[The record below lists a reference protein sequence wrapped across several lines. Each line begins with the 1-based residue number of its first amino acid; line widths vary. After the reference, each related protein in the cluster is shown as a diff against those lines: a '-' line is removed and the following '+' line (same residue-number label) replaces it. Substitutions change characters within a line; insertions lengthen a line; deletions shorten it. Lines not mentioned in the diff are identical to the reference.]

1 MLIVVSDVMLAKSI
15 VILCIKAV
23 NNGTLNRNNAKKIII
38 LFMYVFY
45 NMLMSFRFSGR
56 GKRRK
61 GDCAIVLL

>member
-23 NNGTLNRNNAKKIII
+23 NNGILKRNNAKKKVII

-45 NMLMSFRFSGR
+45 KYAYVISFFR
-56 GKRRK
+56 
-61 GDCAIVLL
+61 

>member
-1 MLIVVSDVMLAKSI
+1 MLAKSI

-23 NNGTLNRNNAKKIII
+23 NKELSRGTMPKTIII